1 MTSSVR
7 VEVIYFNFCVMKK
20 FLLFV
25 VALLMLQV
33 GAFAQTNFEEL
44 TLDKALDKAKAEGKL
59 VFVDMYTSWCMPC
72 KYMANTIFPK
82 AEMGEYLNPRF
93 VCLKI
98 NAEEG
103 EGVEIA
109 KRYEIAAFPT
119 LLIMDTSGV
128 VQHRIVGGSETVA
141 DFIKRVAEGLDENTA
156 IGVLAARYE
165 KGDRE
170 VSFLANYAR
179 ALLAVDD
186 PKVLE
191 VAEVLIKGL
200 SDEQRVDSAY
210 WFVYEHPALTPVGSP
225 NMEYLLANAVRFQK
239 SVGEERVNEKI
250 ATAFD
255 LKLTNMI
262 TGRDKQS
269 GVEAIDAIEK
279 EMEGYKFLSKP
290 RLKMFAEIAR
300 AQRSGDIEKLLAVCE
315 RDIPQIEHEH
325 LLAVFF
331 PLSLTIKRNGDAG
344 QQERILKLAKKLLE
358 ETTNDKFK
366 FSLGQFI
373 PYALEKK

>member
-1 MTSSVR
+1 
-7 VEVIYFNFCVMKK
+7 MKK
-20 FLLFV
+20 ILYVIAACF
-25 VALLMLQV
+25 MLQT

-44 TLDKALDKAKAEGKL
+44 ALDKALEKAKTEKKL

-72 KYMANTIFPK
+72 KYMANMIFPK
-82 AEMGEYLNPRF
+82 VEMGEYLNPRF

-103 EGVEIA
+103 EGVDIA

-119 LLIMDTSGV
+119 FLILNTGGE
-128 VQHRIVGGSETVA
+128 VQHRIVGGSETAA
-141 DFIKRVAEGLDENTA
+141 DFIKRVAEGLDEDTA
-156 IGVLAARYE
+156 IGVLAKKYGA
-165 KGDRE
+165 GDRE
-170 VSFLANYAR
+170 SMFLAKYAK

-186 PKVLE
+186 QKVFE
-191 VAEVLIKGL
+191 VADLLLKNL
-200 SDEQRVDSAY
+200 SDAQRVDTAY

-255 LKLTNMI
+255 VKLTNMI

-279 EMEGYKFLSKP
+279 EMEGYKFPSKP

-300 AQRSGDIEKLLAVCE
+300 AQRSGDIEKLLTTCE
-315 RDIPQIEHEH
+315 KNLPRIEHEH
-325 LLAVFF
+325 LLAAFF
-331 PLSLTIKRNGDAG
+331 PLALTIKGKGDAG
-344 QQERILKLAKKLLE
+344 QQERMLALAKKLLA

-366 FSLGQFI
+366 FALGNFI